1 MIFEKPSETCQVLFG
16 WNVVSVFTPIEK
28 LLKYSGGTVSGKPAG
43 PDGLMPRVP
52 TPVTKPRSESF
63 AKLDLGLSV
72 VVAVRKKLNR
82 NWFTAVAPNVLLLLM
97 TNCCVREGVSLANPG
112 TLAFRAFRTVEL
124 SQ

>member
-72 VVAVRKKLNR
+72 VVAVWKKINR
-82 NWFTAVAPNVLLLLM
+82 NWVTAGWSDGFFLVL
-97 TNCCVREGVSLANPG
+97 TNSRLPEG
-112 TLAFRAFRTVEL
+112 
-124 SQ
+124 

>member
-28 LLKYSGGTVSGKPAG
+28 SLKYSGGTVSGKPAG

-63 AKLDLGLSV
+63 AKLDLCLSV
-72 VVAVRKKLNR
+72 VVAVWKKSDLK
-82 NWFTAVAPNVLLLLM
+82 WVLGLSSFLFFLLI
-97 TNCCVREGVSLANPG
+97 S
-112 TLAFRAFRTVEL
+112 
-124 SQ
+124 